1 MTQSQRPPTP
11 GNDCVAPVGQET
23 ELPCRLDRWEAV
35 SLASRGPLA
44 RIYRGRPLGPAPAGA
59 TYALK
64 VLEDRWQDDPR
75 AVECFRREALVGR
88 TVSHRHLVSVL
99 ASCVRR
105 SPRYLVM
112 PWLEGQTLAARLAA
126 GWRPEIPAALW
137 IARQIAEALD
147 ALHLAG
153 WIHADVKPSN
163 IHLSSTMHATLLD
176 LGFARRPSESESVVN
191 RCVVG
196 TCGYVAP
203 EMITSTLRSEASSDV
218 YSLGV
223 VLFEMLSGRLPFEG
237 SDAAE
242 LAVQHLRA
250 APPDLGPLVP
260 GAPHRLVRLVR
271 RMLAKEPLRRPH
283 GARTLIDQFA
293 ALEIETF
300 AQRAVA

>member
-1 MTQSQRPPTP
+1 
-11 GNDCVAPVGQET
+11 
-23 ELPCRLDRWEAV
+23 
-35 SLASRGPLA
+35 
-44 RIYRGRPLGPAPAGA
+44 
-59 TYALK
+59 
-64 VLEDRWQDDPR
+64 
-75 AVECFRREALVGR
+75 
-88 TVSHRHLVSVL
+88 
-99 ASCVRR
+99 
-105 SPRYLVM
+105 M